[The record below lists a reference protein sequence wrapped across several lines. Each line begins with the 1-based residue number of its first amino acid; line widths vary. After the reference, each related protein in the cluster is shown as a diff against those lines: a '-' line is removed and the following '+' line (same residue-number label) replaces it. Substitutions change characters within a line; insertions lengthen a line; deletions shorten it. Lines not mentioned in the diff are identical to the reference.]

1 MPKGMPAMATVKRI
15 AVNVN
20 ISVNGKPYAREVEP
34 RMLLVEFLREACDL
48 TGTHVGCDTTY
59 CGACTVLMN
68 GLAVKSCTMFA
79 VQADGRDLRAV
90 GLHRKQG
97 AGLYRQAV
105 HQHGAS
111 AAVCCVATDV
121 RAGKVTC
128 LAQELN
134 QQHARLDLPRVGLA
148 VHADADGGFFY
159 PHGCGCGFRHR
170 DGPLRLVLRGHGAR
184 QSEWRASPELR
195 PVGACIR
202 RIRAC
207 QAGDRLRRERLRRR
221 SKSSCHSG
229 FSRGVRSRTRSR
241 GSPSV
246 RRSRELSRHPHK
258 RRPPW

>member
-1 MPKGMPAMATVKRI
+1 MPETATATVRI
-15 AVNVN
+15 EKTAIS
-20 ISVNGKPYAREVEP
+20 ISVNGEAYARQVEP

-68 GLAVKSCTMFA
+68 GLAVKSCTLFA
-79 VQADGRDLRAV
+79 VQADGSEITTV
-90 GLHRKQG
+90 GLHRKHG

-148 VHADADGGFFY
+148 VHVDADGGFFY
-159 PHGCGCGFRHR
+159 PHGCGCGFRHTFRHR
-170 DGPLRLVLRGHGAR
+170 DGPLRLVLREHGAR

-195 PVGACIR
+195 PVGACNLPTHACPAADR
-202 RIRAC
+202 RRH
-207 QAGDRLRRERLRRR
+207 GPLRRR
-221 SKSSCHSG
+221 WQSFCRPDS
-229 FSRGVRSRTRSR
+229 FLAVPPLPRSR
-241 GSPSV
+241 GSP
-246 RRSRELSRHPHK
+246 
-258 RRPPW
+258 